1 MDILVCVKQS
11 NGELNPF
18 DASALETALRIKDR
32 RGARVTVISMGRPD
46 VAAMLADLTRR
57 GADRAILLTDQRF
70 AGADTLAT
78 AYTLAQAAR
87 RLQPDLIICGR
98 QSIDGDTAQTGPCL
112 AATLGWPQIIH
123 VLEAGVEDSTLVCR
137 TRTGSETA
145 SLPVLITVE
154 CRNPLR
160 FFRIGSRAAAVESW
174 DAAAIQAD
182 PARCGMA
189 GSPTH
194 VLRTYESDTGLRE
207 CRFIKP
213 RDLADVISR
222 VACKAKPAYN
232 EQILPGG
239 VRLAEVWAIG
249 GDLAAIADPLAE
261 HLTIIPPQAPETIA
275 ALARAHQPDAILWKA
290 DTWGRNTAPRVA
302 ALLQTGLCADCTGL
316 ETDGKTLYMM
326 RPSFGG
332 SIMVRIAC
340 RTRPQMATVRTPDC
354 SRNDI
359 IVAGG
364 RGARHCFGLV
374 EKLAAQIG
382 VLGASRSAVDLGL
395 APYEAQVG
403 LTGRFVSPMLYLA
416 CGISGA
422 VQHTC
427 AIERAGTIIAI
438 NTDPQARIFAHAD
451 YGIIGDVAASLE
463 NYFQKL

>member
-1 MDILVCVKQS
+1 MHILVCVKQS
-11 NGELNPF
+11 NGEINPF

-32 RGARVTVISMGRPD
+32 RGAKVTLISMGRPD
-46 VAAMLADLTRR
+46 VAAMLTDLGRR
-57 GADRAILLTDQRF
+57 GADRAILLTDPCF

-87 RLQPDLIICGR
+87 RLNPDLIICGR

-112 AATLGWPQIIH
+112 AATLGWPQIISALDINAADSH
-123 VLEAGVEDSTLVCR
+123 VICP
-137 TRTGSETA
+137 TRTGQETA
-145 SLPVLITVE
+145 PLPVLVTVE

-160 FFRIGSRAAAVESW
+160 FIRLRARGVAVESW
-174 DAAAIQAD
+174 DAAAIGAD
-182 PARCGMA
+182 PARCGLA
-189 GSPTH
+189 GSPTK
-194 VLRTYESDTGLRE
+194 VLRTYESDAGRRN
-207 CRFIKP
+207 CRFIRP
-213 RDLADVISR
+213 DELAGVISQVTCR
-222 VACKAKPAYN
+222 ARQPYD

-239 VRLAEVWAIG
+239 QRLREVWAVG
-249 GDLAAIADPLAE
+249 EDLVPIAGPLAE
-261 HLTIIPPQAPETIA
+261 NLTVIPPQDPA
-275 ALARAHQPDAILWKA
+275 AITELARRHQPDAILWKA
-290 DTWGRNTAPRVA
+290 DAWGRSIAPRVA

-316 ETDGKTLYMM
+316 ETDGERLYML
-326 RPSFGG
+326 RPSYGG
-332 SIMVRIAC
+332 SIMVRIEC

-354 SRNDI
+354 VQNDI

-374 EKLAAQIG
+374 ERLAERIG

-395 APYEAQVG
+395 APYEAQIG

-427 AIERAGTIIAI
+427 AIERAGTVIAI
-438 NTDPQARIFAHAD
+438 NTDPEARIFTHAD
-451 YGIIGDVAASLE
+451 YGIVGDVAVTLE